1 MADLISQLLLLVK
14 GVWKH
19 RWIAVAVAW
28 SLLLVGSIVIFRL
41 PNDFQASARVYVD
54 TQSILKPLLSGMTT
68 VPNIEQ
74 QVSIMSRTL
83 LSRPNLERVSRMA
96 DLDIKAQTV
105 GDKEKLVDE
114 LAARIKI
121 IQTGR
126 DDIYTI
132 TYNNENPKLGK
143 DVVQSLLTIFVEGSV
158 GDKKEDS
165 EKAVRFIGDQI
176 KSYEEKLSNAE
187 NALKE
192 FKQKNA
198 ELLPRQGSD
207 YGSKLQE
214 AADQL
219 SQARLELAE
228 AEQARNAIQKQI
240 TGGGSSGSSGSS
252 DALPLTP
259 TPELDARI
267 QTAVKRL
274 DDLRTKYTEE
284 HPDVTSTIR
293 LIAELEKRRS
303 EETRNRKPN
312 ADPGANYSPMMQ
324 QLSVSL
330 SDARAKAASMRARV
344 EEYTARYAR
353 LKAQSI
359 AAPDVEAQF
368 TQLNRDYQIN
378 KDSYEKLVARRD
390 AARLSGDLS
399 SATDLLTFRV
409 IDPPTVPRVPAG
421 PNRPRL
427 ISLLFL
433 ASIAAGLGVTFF
445 MSQLRPAFISQNQL
459 QQITGLPVL
468 GAVAMNWTDAEIT
481 KRKRSLKKFIAAV
494 SGLFVVYITAM
505 AFLLLRTT

>member
-1 MADLISQLLLLVK
+1 MADLISQLLSLLK

-19 RWIAVAVAW
+19 RWIAISIAW
-28 SLLLVGSIVIFRL
+28 ALLLIGSIVIFRL

-83 LSRPNLERVSRMA
+83 LSRPNLERVTRMA

-105 GDKEKLVDE
+105 SDKEKQVDE
-114 LAARIKI
+114 LASRIKI
-121 IQTGR
+121 TQTGR

-165 EKAVRFIGDQI
+165 DKAVRFIGDQI

-214 AADQL
+214 SADAL

-228 AEQARNAIQKQI
+228 AEQARSAIQKQL
-240 TGGGSSGSSGSS
+240 TGGAPSSG
-252 DALPLTP
+252 DDMPLMP
-259 TPELDARI
+259 TPEIDSRLQA
-267 QTAVKRL
+267 ANKHL
-274 DDLRTKYTEE
+274 DDLRTKYTEQ
-284 HPDVTSTIR
+284 HPDVVGTRR
-293 LIAELEKRRS
+293 LIAELEKRKS
-303 EETRNRKPN
+303 DEAKNRKPG

-344 EEYTARYAR
+344 DEYAARYAR

-378 KDSYEKLVARRD
+378 KDNYEKLVARRD
-390 AARLSGDLS
+390 AAKLSGDLS
-399 SATDLLTFRV
+399 SATDLMTFRV
-409 IDPPTVPRVPAG
+409 IDPPIVPRLPAG

-427 ISLLFL
+427 LALLFVAAL
-433 ASIAAGLGVTFF
+433 AAGIGVTFV
-445 MSQLRPAFISQNQL
+445 MSQVRPSFITQHQL
-459 QQITGLPVL
+459 QQVTGLPVL
-468 GAVAMNWTDAEIT
+468 GAVAMNWTDAEIAR
-481 KRKRSLKKFIAAV
+481 RKRGLRKFIA
-494 SGLFVVYITAM
+494 VVAAFFIVFIVTM
-505 AFLLLRTT
+505 AFLLLRA

>member
-1 MADLISQLLLLVK
+1 MADLLSQLLSLLK
-14 GVWKH
+14 GAWKH
-19 RWIAVAVAW
+19 RWLAISVAW
-28 SLLLVGSIVIFRL
+28 VLLLVGSIIVFRL

-54 TQSILKPLLSGMTT
+54 TQSILKPLLAGMTT

-83 LSRPNLERVSRMA
+83 LSRPNLERVTRMA

-105 GDKEKLVDE
+105 ADKDKLVDE
-114 LAARIKI
+114 LAQRIKI
-121 IQTGR
+121 TQTGR

-165 EKAVRFIGDQI
+165 DKAVRFIGDQI
-176 KSYEEKLSNAE
+176 KSYEEKLTNAE

-207 YGSKLQE
+207 YGSKLQD

-228 AEQARNAIQKQI
+228 AEQARNAIQKQL
-240 TGGGSSGSSGSS
+240 TGGSGSS
-252 DALPLTP
+252 DDMPRMP
-259 TPELDARI
+259 TPEIDSRLEA
-267 QTAVKRL
+267 AVKQL
-274 DDLRTKYTEE
+274 DDLRTKYTEN
-284 HPDVTSTIR
+284 HPDVVGTRR
-293 LIAELEKRRS
+293 LIAELEKRKRD
-303 EETRNRKPN
+303 EAKNRQPGV
-312 ADPGANYSPMMQ
+312 DPGANYSPMMQ

-330 SDARAKAASMRARV
+330 SDARAKAASLRARV
-344 EEYTARYAR
+344 DEYAARYAR

-378 KDSYEKLVARRD
+378 KDNYEKLVARRD
-390 AARLSGDLS
+390 AAKLSGDLS
-399 SATDLLTFRV
+399 SATDLMTFRV
-409 IDPPTVPRVPAG
+409 IDPPIVPRLPVG
-421 PNRPRL
+421 PNRLRL
-427 ISLLFL
+427 LTLLFV
-433 ASIAAGLGVTFF
+433 AAIAAGFGVTVVL
-445 MSQLRPAFISQNQL
+445 SQVRPSFITQHQL
-459 QQITGLPVL
+459 QQVTGLPVL
-468 GAVAMNWTDAEIT
+468 GAVAMNWTEAEIA
-481 KRKRSLKKFIAAV
+481 KRKASVRKFIALVVAF
-494 SGLFVVYITAM
+494 FVAYVVMM
-505 AFLLLRTT
+505 AFLFLRY